1 MFEQTLAAETFCS
14 LLPEL
19 PESGRW
25 CELVRGDVVDLD
37 PPSAEH
43 GAVVLNLARALGVF
57 CTSNLEDYA
66 CFDSCLVTRRSPD
79 TVRRPSITYFAD
91 GPLFAENDAALSER
105 APWLVIEVLS
115 SRARRTQ
122 VPAKLHEYDAL
133 GTQLVWLLDLEQA
146 ALRVHRV
153 GGFDHVLERDA
164 TLRGEGALEN
174 FRCEVA
180 SLFEL
185 PHW

>member
-1 MFEQTLAAETFCS
+1 MFEQTLAAEAFCS

-25 CELVRGDVVDLD
+25 CELVRGEVVDLE
-37 PPSAEH
+37 PPSTEH
-43 GAVVLNLARALGVF
+43 GAVVLNLAKALGGF
-57 CTSNLEDYA
+57 CTSNLAGYA
-66 CFDSCLVTRRSPD
+66 CFDSRLLTRRRPD

-91 GPLFAENDAALSER
+91 GPLFAESDASLCER
-105 APWLVIEVLS
+105 VPWLVVEVLS
-115 SRARRTQ
+115 SRARRNQ
-122 VPAKLHEYDAL
+122 VPEKLHEYDAL

-146 ALRVHRV
+146 ALRIHRV
-153 GGFDHVLERDA
+153 GGSDCVLERGA
-164 TLRGEGALEN
+164 TLRGEGVLED

-185 PHW
+185 PDW